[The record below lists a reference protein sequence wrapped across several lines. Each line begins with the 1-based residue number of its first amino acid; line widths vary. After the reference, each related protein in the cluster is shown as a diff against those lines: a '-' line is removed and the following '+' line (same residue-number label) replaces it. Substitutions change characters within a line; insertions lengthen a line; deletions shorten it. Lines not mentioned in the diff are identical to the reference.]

1 MRLGF
6 ITIHQR
12 AR

>member
-6 ITIHQR
+6 IWG
-12 AR
+12 AVV